1 MKIDTSI
8 KLLTTMHKNFS
19 QWWNIYDSDYICP
32 TLTAGMVEGVGQVPM
47 IMEIYDGCKVSCD
60 S

>member
-19 QWWNIYDSDYICP
+19 QGWNIYDSDYICP
-32 TLTAGMVEGVGQVPM
+32 TLTAGMGEGGGQVPM
-47 IMEIYDGCKVSCD
+47 IVEVVPNE
-60 S
+60 